1 MEENGVSKYYLLME
15 QIKGEILSGK
25 ILPGQKLLSE
35 NQYAERYSMSR
46 LQSGRRW
53 GFWSSRDIS
62 KPFTGKAPTA
72 RTDAPQKNFPEHR
85 RGDDLHI
92 GLYLSQLIQGMDR
105 VLGENGYSII
115 LKNTGN
121 SRQREARCLEELL
134 KKDIDGL
141 IIEPSKSELSCKHV
155 SLYQALDRYEIPY
168 VFIQGLYAEM
178 QDKPHILMD
187 DAMGGYLAASYLL
200 KLGHKRIAGFFK
212 ADDMQGIERHKGYV
226 KALQEAGRPYD
237 PEDVVW
243 YHTEDRKMKP
253 AIMLRLMEKDGRLPD
268 GIVCYNDQIAAM
280 LMEELGRLGYKVPED
295 VSVTG
300 FDDSLFA
307 QRGGGITTV
316 AHPQEKLG
324 EMAAELLLEKINGVP
339 KEKSR
344 IPELIQPQLII
355 RGSCRD
361 RKDPEK
367 RTAAAAASKS

>member
-1 MEENGVSKYYLLME
+1 
-15 QIKGEILSGK
+15 
-25 ILPGQKLLSE
+25 
-35 NQYAERYSMSR
+35 
-46 LQSGRRW
+46 
-53 GFWSSRDIS
+53 
-62 KPFTGKAPTA
+62 
-72 RTDAPQKNFPEHR
+72 
-85 RGDDLHI
+85 
-92 GLYLSQLIQGMDR
+92 MDR

-141 IIEPSKSELSCKHV
+141 IIEPSKSELSCKHI

-226 KALQEAGRPYD
+226 KALQEAELPYD
-237 PEDVVW
+237 PENVVW

-253 AIMLRLMEKDGRLPD
+253 AIMLRLMEKEGRLPD

-280 LMEELGRLGYKVPED
+280 LMEELERLGYKVPED

-307 QRGGGITTV
+307 QRGDGITTV

-344 IPELIQPQLII
+344 IPERIQPQLIV

-361 RKDPEK
+361 RRVLEK
-367 RTAAAAASKS
+367 RTATALKS

>member
-1 MEENGVSKYYLLME
+1 
-15 QIKGEILSGK
+15 
-25 ILPGQKLLSE
+25 
-35 NQYAERYSMSR
+35 
-46 LQSGRRW
+46 
-53 GFWSSRDIS
+53 
-62 KPFTGKAPTA
+62 
-72 RTDAPQKNFPEHR
+72 
-85 RGDDLHI
+85 
-92 GLYLSQLIQGMDR
+92 
-105 VLGENGYSII
+105 
-115 LKNTGN
+115 
-121 SRQREARCLEELL
+121 
-134 KKDIDGL
+134 
-141 IIEPSKSELSCKHV
+141 
-155 SLYQALDRYEIPY
+155 
-168 VFIQGLYAEM
+168 
-178 QDKPHILMD
+178 
-187 DAMGGYLAASYLL
+187 
-200 KLGHKRIAGFFK
+200 
-212 ADDMQGIERHKGYV
+212 MQGIERHKGYV

-253 AIMLRLMEKDGRLPD
+253 AIMLRLMEKEGRVPD

-280 LMEELGRLGYKVPED
+280 LMEELERLGYKVPED

-307 QRGGGITTV
+307 QRGDGITTV

-361 RKDPEK
+361 RKVPEK